1 MRYFTGWGRT
11 KYVEEYYLPRIIMTI
26 TGQRKVPF
34 GDAVISTL
42 DTCIAP
48 ETCEELFT
56 PNRLVFCGRGGME
69 RGSC

>member
-1 MRYFTGWGRT
+1 
-11 KYVEEYYLPRIIMTI
+11 MTI

-56 PNRLVFCGRGGME
+56 PNRLVFCGGGGME
-69 RGSC
+69 RGELLIDEQPTYRDVAGWG

>member
-1 MRYFTGWGRT
+1 
-11 KYVEEYYLPRIIMTI
+11 MTI

-34 GDAVISTL
+34 GDAAISTL

-56 PNRLVFCGRGGME
+56 PNRLVSLVLGGREYGKEGFAD
-69 RGSC
+69 RSIAHISGCR